1 MKYLIKAS
9 FEVDGRVEKHD
20 IIGAIFGQTEG
31 LLGSEFNLEEL
42 QNKDKIGRVHIDL
55 RYQGTKTLG
64 QIQIPSN
71 LDRVE
76 TVLLAAMLE
85 TVDRVGPY
93 SARVSIEG
101 IEDLRAEKLKAIVQ
115 RARELLQQVKEQ
127 EPDIKEIIR
136 QVTQK
141 GEAQPRVVEYGEDK
155 LPAGPDVERSDT
167 LIVVE
172 GRADVINLLRYG
184 YTNVIALGGAKE
196 KVPKTIIELAKNKKV
211 ILFVDG
217 DRGGEL
223 IIKNV
228 LNQMH
233 VDYIAR
239 APKGMEVEQ
248 LTGKEVARAL
258 AQMVPAEEFVKQLQ
272 KEEVKPVQPP
282 QEAQPA
288 TPQAVEQPA
297 PQAPPQPTPTEA
309 GAAIAIPAP
318 AQQPAPQQPQEA
330 AEAVMA
336 PAETAQAPPQQA
348 ESQQGPTSMIMP
360 KQVLDAI
367 KELKGTLEAI
377 AYDRS
382 WNEVARLK
390 VKDLYSWMQQAEAG
404 KIYAVVF
411 DGIITQRLLDAA
423 SDKGVA
429 LLIGARIGSKVVPRK
444 GDVVFMTFNDLT

>member
-1 MKYLIKAS
+1 LKYLIKAS

-20 IIGAIFGQTEG
+20 IIGAVFGQTEG

-55 RYQGTKTLG
+55 KYQGTKTVG
-64 QIQIPSN
+64 VIQIPSN

-76 TVLLAAMLE
+76 TVILAAMLE

-93 SARVSIEG
+93 SARVTVES
-101 IEDLRAEKLKAIVQ
+101 IEDLRAEKLKWIVQ

-136 QVTQK
+136 QVSQK
-141 GEAQPRVVEYGEDK
+141 AEAPPKVIEYGEDK

-196 KVPKTIIELAKNKKV
+196 KVPKTILELTKNKKV

-223 IIKNV
+223 ILKNV

-233 VDYIAR
+233 VDYVAR

-248 LTGKEVARAL
+248 LTGKEIARAL
-258 AQMVPAEEFVKQLQ
+258 AQMVPAEEVAKQLL
-272 KEEVKPVQPP
+272 KEAVQ
-282 QEAQPA
+282 Q
-288 TPQAVEQPA
+288 PQAPTPSA
-297 PQAPPQPTPTEA
+297 PQAPQPAQPEVAPQPAEVQVQPAPPVAEQA
-309 GAAIAIPAP
+309 QQAEQQAVAP
-318 AQQPAPQQPQEA
+318 AQQAPAAEVQQPQ
-330 AEAVMA
+330 A
-336 PAETAQAPPQQA
+336 PLQQA
-348 ESQQGPTSMIMP
+348 EQQAVTTMAVPRKVIDG
-360 KQVLDAI
+360 I
-367 KELKGTLEAI
+367 KDLKGTLEAV

-382 WNEVARLK
+382 WNEVSRVK
-390 VKDLYSWMQQAEAG
+390 VKDLFNWLQQVEPG
-404 KIYAVVF
+404 KVYAVVF
-411 DGIITQRLLDAA
+411 DGIVTQRLLDVA
-423 SDKGVA
+423 SEKGIA
-429 LLIGARIGSKVVPRK
+429 LLIGARIGSKVTSKK
-444 GDVVFMTFNDLT
+444 GDVIFMTFSDLT

>member
-20 IIGAIFGQTEG
+20 IIGAVFGQTEG

-55 RYQGTKTLG
+55 KYQGTKTVG
-64 QIQIPSN
+64 VIQIPSN

-76 TVLLAAMLE
+76 TVILAAMLE

-93 SARVSIEG
+93 SARVTVES
-101 IEDLRAEKLKAIVQ
+101 IEDLRAEKLKWIVQ

-136 QVTQK
+136 QVSQK
-141 GEAQPRVVEYGEDK
+141 AEAPPKVIEYGEDR
-155 LPAGPDVERSDT
+155 LPAGPDVEKSDT

-196 KVPKTIIELAKNKKV
+196 KVPKTILELTKNKKV

-223 IIKNV
+223 ILKNM

-233 VDYIAR
+233 VDYVAR

-248 LTGKEVARAL
+248 LTGKEIARAL
-258 AQMVPAEEFVKQLQ
+258 AQMVPAEEVAKQLL
-272 KEEVKPVQPP
+272 KEAVQQP
-282 QEAQPA
+282 QAPAPSALQAPQPAQPEVA
-288 TPQAVEQPA
+288 PQPAEVQVQPA
-297 PQAPPQPTPTEA
+297 PPVAEQAQQAEQQVV
-309 GAAIAIPAP
+309 AP
-318 AQQPAPQQPQEA
+318 AQQAPAAEVQQPQ
-330 AEAVMA
+330 A
-336 PAETAQAPPQQA
+336 PLQQA
-348 ESQQGPTSMIMP
+348 EQQAVTTMAVPRKVIDG
-360 KQVLDAI
+360 I
-367 KELKGTLEAI
+367 KDLKGTLEAV

-382 WNEVARLK
+382 WNEVSRVK
-390 VKDLYSWMQQAEAG
+390 VKDLFNWMQQVEPG

-411 DGIITQRLLDAA
+411 DGIVTQRLLDVA
-423 SDKGVA
+423 SEKGIA
-429 LLIGARIGSKVVPRK
+429 LLIGARIGSKVTSKK
-444 GDVVFMTFNDLT
+444 GDVIFMTFSDLT

>member
-20 IIGAIFGQTEG
+20 IIGAVFGQTEG

-55 RYQGTKTLG
+55 KYQGTKTVG
-64 QIQIPSN
+64 VIQIPSN

-76 TVLLAAMLE
+76 TVILAAMLE

-93 SARVSIEG
+93 SARVTVES
-101 IEDLRAEKLKAIVQ
+101 IEDLRAEKLKWIVQ

-136 QVTQK
+136 QVSQK
-141 GEAQPRVVEYGEDK
+141 AEAPPKVIEYGEDR
-155 LPAGPDVERSDT
+155 LPAGPDVEKSDT

-196 KVPKTIIELAKNKKV
+196 KVPKTILELTKNKKV

-223 IIKNV
+223 ILKNM

-233 VDYIAR
+233 VDYVAR

-248 LTGKEVARAL
+248 LTGKEIARAL
-258 AQMVPAEEFVKQLQ
+258 AQMVPAEEVAKQLL
-272 KEEVKPVQPP
+272 KEAVQ
-282 QEAQPA
+282 Q
-288 TPQAVEQPA
+288 PQAPTPSA
-297 PQAPPQPTPTEA
+297 PQAPQPAQPEATPQPAEVQVQPAPPVAEQVQQA
-309 GAAIAIPAP
+309 EQQAVAP
-318 AQQPAPQQPQEA
+318 AQQAPAAEVQQPQ
-330 AEAVMA
+330 A
-336 PAETAQAPPQQA
+336 PLQQA
-348 ESQQGPTSMIMP
+348 EQQAVTTMAVPRKVIDG
-360 KQVLDAI
+360 I
-367 KELKGTLEAI
+367 KDLKGTLEAV

-382 WNEVARLK
+382 WNEVSRVK
-390 VKDLYSWMQQAEAG
+390 VKDLFNWMQQVEPG
-404 KIYAVVF
+404 KVYAVVF
-411 DGIITQRLLDAA
+411 DGIVTQRLLDVA
-423 SDKGVA
+423 SEKGIA
-429 LLIGARIGSKVVPRK
+429 LLIGARIGSKVTSKK
-444 GDVVFMTFNDLT
+444 GDVIFMTFSDLT

>member
-1 MKYLIKAS
+1 LKYLIKAS

-20 IIGAIFGQTEG
+20 IIGAVFGQTEG

-55 RYQGTKTLG
+55 KYQGTKTVG
-64 QIQIPSN
+64 MIQIPSN

-76 TVLLAAMLE
+76 TVILAAMLE

-93 SARVSIEG
+93 SARVTVES
-101 IEDLRAEKLKAIVQ
+101 IEDLRAEKLKWIVQ

-136 QVTQK
+136 QVSQK
-141 GEAQPRVVEYGEDK
+141 AEAPPKVIEYGEDR
-155 LPAGPDVERSDT
+155 LPAGPDVEKSDT

-196 KVPKTIIELAKNKKV
+196 KVPKTILELAKNKKV

-223 IIKNV
+223 ILKNV

-233 VDYIAR
+233 VDYVAR

-248 LTGKEVARAL
+248 LTGKEIARAL
-258 AQMVPAEEFVKQLQ
+258 AQMVPAEEVAKQLL
-272 KEEVKPVQPP
+272 KETVQ
-282 QEAQPA
+282 Q
-288 TPQAVEQPA
+288 PQAPTPPA
-297 PQAPPQPTPTEA
+297 PQAPQPAQPEVAPQPAEV
-309 GAAIAIPAP
+309 
-318 AQQPAPQQPQEA
+318 QVQPAPPVAEQAQRTEQQAAALAQQAPAAEVQQPQ
-330 AEAVMA
+330 A
-336 PAETAQAPPQQA
+336 PLQQTEQQA
-348 ESQQGPTSMIMP
+348 VTTMAVPRKVIDG
-360 KQVLDAI
+360 I
-367 KELKGTLEAI
+367 KDLKGTLEAV

-382 WNEVARLK
+382 WNEVSRVK
-390 VKDLYSWMQQAEAG
+390 VKDLFNWLQQVEPG
-404 KIYAVVF
+404 KVYAVVF
-411 DGIITQRLLDAA
+411 DGIVTQRLLDVA
-423 SDKGVA
+423 SEKGIA
-429 LLIGARIGSKVVPRK
+429 LLIGARIGSKVTSKK
-444 GDVVFMTFNDLT
+444 GDVIFMTFSDLT

>member
-20 IIGAIFGQTEG
+20 IIGAVFGQTEG

-55 RYQGTKTLG
+55 KYQGTKTVG
-64 QIQIPSN
+64 VIQIPSN

-76 TVLLAAMLE
+76 TVILAAMLE

-93 SARVSIEG
+93 SARVTVES
-101 IEDLRAEKLKAIVQ
+101 IEDLRAEKLKWIVQ

-136 QVTQK
+136 QVSQK
-141 GEAQPRVVEYGEDK
+141 AEAPPKVIEYGEDR
-155 LPAGPDVERSDT
+155 LPAGPDVEKSDT

-196 KVPKTIIELAKNKKV
+196 KAPKTILELTKNKKV

-223 IIKNV
+223 ILKNM

-233 VDYIAR
+233 VDYVAR

-248 LTGKEVARAL
+248 LTGKEIARAL
-258 AQMVPAEEFVKQLQ
+258 AQMVPAEEVAKQLL
-272 KEEVKPVQPP
+272 KEAVQ
-282 QEAQPA
+282 Q
-288 TPQAVEQPA
+288 PQAPTPSA
-297 PQAPPQPTPTEA
+297 PQAPQPAQPEVAPQPAEVQVQPAPPVAEQVQQA
-309 GAAIAIPAP
+309 EQQAVAP
-318 AQQPAPQQPQEA
+318 AQQAPAAEVQQPQ
-330 AEAVMA
+330 A
-336 PAETAQAPPQQA
+336 PLQQA
-348 ESQQGPTSMIMP
+348 EQQAVTTMAVPRKVIDG
-360 KQVLDAI
+360 I
-367 KELKGTLEAI
+367 KDLKGTLEAV

-382 WNEVARLK
+382 WNEVSRVK
-390 VKDLYSWMQQAEAG
+390 VKDLFNWMQQVEPG
-404 KIYAVVF
+404 KVYAVVF
-411 DGIITQRLLDAA
+411 DGIVTQRLLDVA
-423 SDKGVA
+423 SEKGIA
-429 LLIGARIGSKVVPRK
+429 LLIGARIGSKVTSKK
-444 GDVVFMTFNDLT
+444 GDVIFMTFSDLT

>member
-1 MKYLIKAS
+1 MKYLIRAS

-31 LLGSEFNLEEL
+31 LLSSEFNLEEL
-42 QNKDKIGRVHIDL
+42 QNKDKIGRVHLDL
-55 RYQGTKTLG
+55 RYQGTKTTG
-64 QIQIPSN
+64 QVQIPSN

-93 SARVSIEG
+93 SARITVDS
-101 IEDLRAEKLKAIVQ
+101 IEDLRAEKLKWIVQ

-127 EPDIKEIIR
+127 EPDLKEIIR
-136 QVTQK
+136 QVAQK
-141 GEAQPRVVEYGEDK
+141 GEAPLKVIEYGEDK
-155 LPAGPDVERSDT
+155 LPAGPDVEKSDT

-184 YTNVIALGGAKE
+184 YSNVIALGGAKE
-196 KVPKTIIELAKNKKV
+196 RVPKTIQELASNKKV

-223 IIKNV
+223 IIRNV

-233 VDYIAR
+233 VDYVAR

-248 LTGKEVARAL
+248 LTGKEIARAL
-258 AQMVPAEEFVKQLQ
+258 AQMAPAEEVAKQLL
-272 KEEVKPVQPP
+272 K
-282 QEAQPA
+282 
-288 TPQAVEQPA
+288 EQPA
-297 PQAPPQPTPTEA
+297 QKPAEAQQPPAEALQPQPEAVPQQQPIAQPQPEQQPAPSQAPAAPSEAVQATAPPQP
-309 GAAIAIPAP
+309 
-318 AQQPAPQQPQEA
+318 
-330 AEAVMA
+330 
-336 PAETAQAPPQQA
+336 
-348 ESQQGPTSMIMP
+348 QQGIQVPTSLIMP
-360 KQVLDAI
+360 KQVLEGI

-382 WNEVARLK
+382 WNEVARIK

-404 KIYAVVF
+404 KVYAIVF

-429 LLIGARIGSKVVPRK
+429 LLVGARIGSKVLPKK
-444 GDVVFMTFNDLT
+444 GDVIFMTFNDLT

>member
-20 IIGAIFGQTEG
+20 IIGAVFGQTEG

-55 RYQGTKTLG
+55 KYQGTKTVG
-64 QIQIPSN
+64 VIQIPSN

-76 TVLLAAMLE
+76 TVILAAMLE

-93 SARVSIEG
+93 SARVAVES
-101 IEDLRAEKLKAIVQ
+101 IEDLRAEKLKWIVQ

-136 QVTQK
+136 QVSQK
-141 GEAQPRVVEYGEDK
+141 AEAPPKVIEYGEDK

-196 KVPKTIIELAKNKKV
+196 KSPKTILELTKNKKV

-223 IIKNV
+223 ILKNM

-233 VDYIAR
+233 VDYVAR

-248 LTGKEVARAL
+248 LTGKEIARAL
-258 AQMVPAEEFVKQLQ
+258 AQMVPAEEVAKQLL
-272 KEEVKPVQPP
+272 KEAVQ
-282 QEAQPA
+282 Q
-288 TPQAVEQPA
+288 PQAPTPSA
-297 PQAPPQPTPTEA
+297 PQAPQPAQPEVAPQPAEVQVQPAPPVAEQVQQA
-309 GAAIAIPAP
+309 EQQAVAP
-318 AQQPAPQQPQEA
+318 AQQAPAAEVQQPQ
-330 AEAVMA
+330 A
-336 PAETAQAPPQQA
+336 PLQQA
-348 ESQQGPTSMIMP
+348 EQQAVTTMAVPRKVIDG
-360 KQVLDAI
+360 I
-367 KELKGTLEAI
+367 KDLKGTLEAV

-382 WNEVARLK
+382 WNEVSRVK
-390 VKDLYSWMQQAEAG
+390 VKDLFNWMQQVEPG

-411 DGIITQRLLDAA
+411 DGIVTQRLLDVA
-423 SDKGVA
+423 SEKGIA
-429 LLIGARIGSKVVPRK
+429 LLIGARIGSKVTSKK
-444 GDVVFMTFNDLT
+444 GDVIFMTFSDLT

>member
-1 MKYLIKAS
+1 LKYLIKAS

-20 IIGAIFGQTEG
+20 IIGAVFGQTEG

-55 RYQGTKTLG
+55 KYQGTKTVG
-64 QIQIPSN
+64 VIQIPSN

-76 TVLLAAMLE
+76 TVILAAMLE

-93 SARVSIEG
+93 SARVAVES
-101 IEDLRAEKLKAIVQ
+101 IEDLRAEKLKWIVQ

-136 QVTQK
+136 QVSQK
-141 GEAQPRVVEYGEDK
+141 AEAPPKVIEYGEDK

-196 KVPKTIIELAKNKKV
+196 KSPKTILELTKNKKV

-223 IIKNV
+223 ILKNM

-233 VDYIAR
+233 VDYVAR

-248 LTGKEVARAL
+248 LTGKEIARAL
-258 AQMVPAEEFVKQLQ
+258 AQMVPAEEVAKQLL
-272 KEEVKPVQPP
+272 KEAVQ
-282 QEAQPA
+282 Q
-288 TPQAVEQPA
+288 PQAPTPSA
-297 PQAPPQPTPTEA
+297 PQAPQPAQPEVAPQPAEVQVQPAPPVAEQVQQA
-309 GAAIAIPAP
+309 EQQAVAP
-318 AQQPAPQQPQEA
+318 AQQAPAAEVQQPQ
-330 AEAVMA
+330 A
-336 PAETAQAPPQQA
+336 PLQQA
-348 ESQQGPTSMIMP
+348 EQQAVTTMAVPRKVIDG
-360 KQVLDAI
+360 I
-367 KELKGTLEAI
+367 KDLKGTLEAV

-382 WNEVARLK
+382 WNEVSRVK
-390 VKDLYSWMQQAEAG
+390 VKDLFNWMQQVEPG

-411 DGIITQRLLDAA
+411 DGIVTQRLLDVA
-423 SDKGVA
+423 SEKGIA
-429 LLIGARIGSKVVPRK
+429 LLIGARIGSKVTSKK
-444 GDVVFMTFNDLT
+444 GDVIFMTFSDLT

>member
-1 MKYLIKAS
+1 LKYLIKAS

-20 IIGAIFGQTEG
+20 IIGAVFGQTEG

-55 RYQGTKTLG
+55 KYQGTKTVG
-64 QIQIPSN
+64 VIQIPSN

-76 TVLLAAMLE
+76 TVILAAMLE

-93 SARVSIEG
+93 SARVTVES
-101 IEDLRAEKLKAIVQ
+101 IEDLRAEKLKWIVQ

-136 QVTQK
+136 QVSQRA
-141 GEAQPRVVEYGEDK
+141 EAPPKVIEYGEDR

-196 KVPKTIIELAKNKKV
+196 KAPKTILELTKNKKV

-223 IIKNV
+223 ILKNM

-233 VDYIAR
+233 VDYVAR

-248 LTGKEVARAL
+248 LTGKEIARAL
-258 AQMVPAEEFVKQLQ
+258 AQMVPAEEVAKQLL
-272 KEEVKPVQPP
+272 KEAVQ
-282 QEAQPA
+282 Q
-288 TPQAVEQPA
+288 PQAPTPSA
-297 PQAPPQPTPTEA
+297 PQAPQPAQPEVAPQPAEVQVQPAPPVAEQA
-309 GAAIAIPAP
+309 QQAEQQAVAP
-318 AQQPAPQQPQEA
+318 AQQAPAAEVQQPQ
-330 AEAVMA
+330 A
-336 PAETAQAPPQQA
+336 PLQQA
-348 ESQQGPTSMIMP
+348 EQQAVTTMAVPRKVIDG
-360 KQVLDAI
+360 I
-367 KELKGTLEAI
+367 KDLKGTLEAV

-382 WNEVARLK
+382 WNEVSRVK
-390 VKDLYSWMQQAEAG
+390 VKDLFNWMQQVEPG

-411 DGIITQRLLDAA
+411 DGIVTQRLLDVA
-423 SDKGVA
+423 SEKGIA
-429 LLIGARIGSKVVPRK
+429 LLIGARIGSKVTSKK
-444 GDVVFMTFNDLT
+444 GDVIFMTFSDLT